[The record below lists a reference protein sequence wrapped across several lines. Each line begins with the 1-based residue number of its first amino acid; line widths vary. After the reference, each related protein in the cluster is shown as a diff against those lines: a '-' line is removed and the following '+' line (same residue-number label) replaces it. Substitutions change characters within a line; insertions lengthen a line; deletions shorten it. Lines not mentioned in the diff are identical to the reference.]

1 MLELRLAPE
10 SRPLKGLKHSAPEGS
25 SNTRTFHVYRWDPD
39 KGEAATDDSGCANEA
54 VWLLGSNGLWRVCDY
69 CSKLGEFRKL
79 RKRVR
84 IRRSPPGLMFK
95 LESGDG

>member
-1 MLELRLAPE
+1 MTDA
-10 SRPLKGLKHSAPEGS
+10 KGASAPGFFDYCE
-25 SNTRTFHVYRWDPD
+25 WDPD
-39 KGEAATDDSGCANEA
+39 KGQAATDDSGCANEA

-69 CSKLGEFRKL
+69 CSKLGEFQKL